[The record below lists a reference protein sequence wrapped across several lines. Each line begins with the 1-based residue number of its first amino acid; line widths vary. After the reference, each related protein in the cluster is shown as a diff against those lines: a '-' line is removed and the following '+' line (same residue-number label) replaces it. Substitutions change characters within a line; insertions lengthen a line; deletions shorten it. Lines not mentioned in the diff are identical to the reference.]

1 MAYKKT
7 GKPTT
12 GNRYVRYVEGRVK
25 PLEEKRICRLCKEKK
40 EDVDY
45 KETGLLRRFI
55 TDRGKILPRRIT
67 KCCAKHQRILTRAIK
82 RARNIALV
90 PFMAR

>member
-1 MAYKKT
+1 MAYRRT
-7 GKPTT
+7 SRPEGSGYGGGGAKPW
-12 GNRYVRYVEGRVK
+12 
-25 PLEEKRICRLCKEKK
+25 EEKRICRLCKDKK
-40 EDVDY
+40 KDIDY

-82 RARNIALV
+82 RARNIALM
-90 PFMAR
+90 PFIVR